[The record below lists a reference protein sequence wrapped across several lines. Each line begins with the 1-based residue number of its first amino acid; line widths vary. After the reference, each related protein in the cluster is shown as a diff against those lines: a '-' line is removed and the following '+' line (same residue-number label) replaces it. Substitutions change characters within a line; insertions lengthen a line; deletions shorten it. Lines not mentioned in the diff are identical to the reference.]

1 MGLHAIVCMEGG
13 VSNLAVVIKPQGRQG
28 AAWLQT
34 FVYVLGGALGA
45 VIGRTAASL
54 LPYDAEWLTD
64 LATLVYDLWYACPD
78 VSLGCDGSWMSFYG
92 RSLDVRSYSEDGM
105 IKELVDP
112 GRG

>member
-45 VIGRTAASL
+45 MIRRTAASL

-64 LATLVYDLWYACPD
+64 LATLGYDLWYACPD
-78 VSLGCDGSWMSFYG
+78 VSLGCEVVVCGWNDEATG
-92 RSLDVRSYSEDGM
+92 RCRQGLQAGA
-105 IKELVDP
+105 
-112 GRG
+112 

>member
-1 MGLHAIVCMEGG
+1 MEGG

-34 FVYVLGGALGA
+34 FGYALGGALGA

-64 LATLVYDLWYACPD
+64 LATLGYDLWYACPD
-78 VSLGCDGSWMSFYG
+78 VSLGCEVIVQPPRRTPSS
-92 RSLDVRSYSEDGM
+92 VRSWLCLHQVRATM
-105 IKELVDP
+105 RVFT
-112 GRG
+112 

>member
-1 MGLHAIVCMEGG
+1 MIETAVGLH
-13 VSNLAVVIKPQGRQG
+13 AVVIKPQGRQG

-78 VSLGCDGSWMSFYG
+78 VSLGCGA
-92 RSLDVRSYSEDGM
+92 V
-105 IKELVDP
+105 
-112 GRG
+112 